1 MNPQAI
7 NMADLAALIQQALD
21 ADLRPLLHFHGG
33 DVCIADIT
41 PEGKVRLEYTGACH
55 GCQLQVVT
63 HFVTVRQRLLKVEGV
78 SDVIANG
85 VHISEEAQN
94 RIASACTGEKS

>member
-1 MNPQAI
+1 VTASVQHI
-7 NMADLAALIQQALD
+7 LD

-33 DVCIADIT
+33 DVRIADVT
-41 PEGKVRLEYTGACH
+41 TEGKVRLEYVGACH

-78 SDVIANG
+78 TDVVARG
-85 VHISEEAQN
+85 VHISDDAKQ
-94 RIASACTGEKS
+94 RIASATRSP

>member
-1 MNPQAI
+1 MPSTAEMTAAI
-7 NMADLAALIQQALD
+7 QYALD

-33 DVCIADIT
+33 DVRIADVT
-41 PEGKVRLEYTGACH
+41 TEGTVRLEYVGACH

-63 HFVTVRQRLLKVEGV
+63 HFVTVRQRLMKVKGV
-78 SDVIANG
+78 TAVVANG

-94 RIASACTGEKS
+94 RIASAYRSEKS

>member
-1 MNPQAI
+1 VNAT
-7 NMADLAALIQQALD
+7 DLAASVQYVLD

-33 DVCIADIT
+33 DVRVADIT
-41 PEGKVRLEYTGACH
+41 DDGKVRLEYTGACH

-63 HFVTVRQRLLKVEGV
+63 HFVTVRQRLLKLEGV
-78 SDVIANG
+78 TDVVANG

-94 RIASACTGEKS
+94 RITSACTSEKS

>member
-1 MNPQAI
+1 MPSTAEMTASVQHV
-7 NMADLAALIQQALD
+7 LD

-33 DVCIADIT
+33 DVHIAEVT
-41 PEGKVRLEYTGACH
+41 TEGKVRLEYVGACH

-78 SDVIANG
+78 IDVVANG

-94 RIASACTGEKS
+94 RIATACTSEKS